1 MKAFSHHL
9 RAPALQLSLAWVLS
23 LGALGAVAADK
34 KPDDKQGKAAD
45 KASADAKKAIDPK
58 AAAKGPAPVLT
69 KTPPIVV
76 EFPKSTF
83 LTAVEA
89 GQDPFYPSSKRR
101 LPKAPPAPKP
111 NPPAVTP
118 NTVVIPPI
126 IASTNLPTTVSNAIP
141 TAALPPPDLIGS
153 ANLTLRGLSGTK
165 TRRVA
170 VVHSGAR
177 TYDFL
182 KGDTALIR
190 LPNDKQL
197 KVRCTEIRD
206 RSAVFEAEGE
216 TKELFLRE
224 GVF

>member
-1 MKAFSHHL
+1 MKASRHHI
-9 RAPALQLSLAWVLS
+9 RGCATCLSLAWVLG
-23 LGALGAVAADK
+23 LGVVNALAADK
-34 KPDDKQGKAAD
+34 KAGGKTEIAAE
-45 KASADAKKAIDPK
+45 KSPADAKKAVDPK
-58 AAAKGPAPVLT
+58 AATKEPAPVAT
-69 KTPPIVV
+69 KTLPIVV
-76 EFPKSTF
+76 VFPKSTF
-83 LTAVEA
+83 LTALDA

-101 LPKAPPAPKP
+101 IPKAPEPPKTK
-111 NPPAVTP
+111 PPVVTQ
-118 NTVVIPPI
+118 NTVIIPPVVS
-126 IASTNLPTTVSNAIP
+126 STNLPAVTSNSVPTVVVA
-141 TAALPPPDLIGS
+141 PPDLIGS

-197 KVRCTEIRD
+197 KVRCTEIRE